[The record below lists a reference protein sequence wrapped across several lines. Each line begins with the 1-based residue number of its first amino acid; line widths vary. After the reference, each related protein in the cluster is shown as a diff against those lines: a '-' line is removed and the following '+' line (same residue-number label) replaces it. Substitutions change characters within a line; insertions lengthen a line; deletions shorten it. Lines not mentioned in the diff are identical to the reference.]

1 MLLDRRKPNDGIKL
15 TVGSEEIE
23 VVSSVDISGITADDI
38 VNFKLTLNCTL
49 LEFTNLLPQ
58 LTKCKYV

>member
-38 VNFKLTLNCTL
+38 VNFKLTLTCTL
-49 LEFTNLLPQ
+49 L
-58 LTKCKYV
+58 

>member
-15 TVGSEEIE
+15 TAGSEEIE

-38 VNFKLTLNCTL
+38 VNFKLTLTCTL